1 MKKTNKELYTTLLTV
16 IENSTLDTDLK
27 LELTDFV
34 NGKLDQLAKK
44 AETVSK
50 AQKEKDAAN
59 AAIGEQII
67 KCLAAMAKPMKVS
80 DLIKQCSELNDYSTQ
95 KLTPILSKL
104 YAAGEIE
111 KETFKR
117 ETYYKVK
124 S

>member
-67 KCLAAMAKPMKVS
+67 QCLATMAKPMKVS

-104 YAAGEIE
+104 YAAGKVE